1 MAALTSFI
9 SMPTCLVTPPCFKL
23 ALPGLVPKY
32 SLQTSSPKVPSKWV
46 SRVESKFSYHRSLGG
61 DHRALKGGYGAFSG
75 GPKVP
80 NKWVSRVERKF
91 SYKCS
96 LGGHHRALGVG
107 HDAGGEDKGD
117 VYLKHRDKT
126 FVVAIGSGIAII
138 PTLLEALL
146 KVVLI
151 WMMCFFLFT
160 NFSYGMLLYL

>member
-1 MAALTSFI
+1 MAALTSLI

-23 ALPGLVPKY
+23 ALP
-32 SLQTSSPKVPSKWV
+32 
-46 SRVESKFSYHRSLGG
+46 GG

-80 NKWVSRVERKF
+80 NKWVSRVERKR
-91 SYKCS
+91 S

-117 VYLKHRDKT
+117 VYLKHKDKT

-138 PTLLEALL
+138 PTLLEGLL

-151 WMMCFFLFT
+151 WMMCFFLFN